1 MGVGL
6 AFVYKTAYLFSECC
20 MSTWRLIFPILIGF
34 IISFL
39 AQAVALA
46 AACGPKFEDKL
57 CVAEH
62 AYARA
67 CKPLP
72 DSYQHFRIEEQ
83 LYDLFQLSPEM
94 VQLGFCRVEELRIVR
109 KWGENSHS
117 GFALGRQIVIDRT
130 FLFEVAD
137 MPGDRAFRRVVFSF
151 PGYTDRPMRMLRDFH
166 EIEKRLFQAKPYV
179 AGSSYEFKHFML
191 HELAHLVDF
200 NFENNPQPNS
210 GYFACEFAAQILHG
224 KTEQALGYSSVFP
237 EQFGH
242 NVDSAIYK
250 RLADSSI
257 SSFYGASWPTE
268 DFAELFADYVLLE
281 HFGINY
287 TIEKDGEV
295 LFDRAKQFENEN
307 IQNKLAIVKTVLA
320 WPQMT
325 DVERHAFMD
334 DRTHCRGIFEPT
346 LVQ

>member
-1 MGVGL
+1 
-6 AFVYKTAYLFSECC
+6 
-20 MSTWRLIFPILIGF
+20 MSTWRLIFPILFGF

-39 AQAVALA
+39 SQAVALA
-46 AACGPKFEDKL
+46 AACDPKFEDKL

-94 VQLGFCRVEELRIVR
+94 VQLGFCNVDKVRVLKR
-109 KWGENSHS
+109 WH
-117 GFALGRQIVIDRT
+117 DRDIAAYVQSNQMYISRSK
-130 FLFEVAD
+130 LFELAD
-137 MPGDRAFRRVVFSF
+137 PNLEDSHLWDQYKWPIHHRGATFFFLDRAALKKVLHWPEENPF
-151 PGYTDRPMRMLRDFH
+151 
-166 EIEKRLFQAKPYV
+166 E
-179 AGSSYEFKHFML
+179 SSYQLAYIFL
-191 HELAHLVDF
+191 HELAHVIDLEPNFYLGRSGGNF
-200 NFENNPQPNS
+200 N
-210 GYFACEFAAQILHG
+210 CFAAHQQLNQRSYQTR
-224 KTEQALGYSSVFP
+224 KSPFKGYGWLFP
-237 EQFGH
+237 DQFGEGL
-242 NVDSAIYK
+242 DSDLCLELMQSPYG
-250 RLADSSI
+250 
-257 SSFYGASWPTE
+257 SFYGVIDQYE

-287 TIEKDGEV
+287 TIEKNGEV

-307 IQNKLAIVKTVLA
+307 IQNKLAIVKKVLE

-325 DVERHAFMD
+325 DVERQGFMD